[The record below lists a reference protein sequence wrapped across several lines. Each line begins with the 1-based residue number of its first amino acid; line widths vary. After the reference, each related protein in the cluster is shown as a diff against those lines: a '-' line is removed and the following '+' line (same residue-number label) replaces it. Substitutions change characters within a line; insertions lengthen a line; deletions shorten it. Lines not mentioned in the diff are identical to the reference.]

1 MSSVLWLFVAA
12 AVWGVT
18 NPFLKKYSSGLNKI
32 PNARWY
38 SEVAFLLSRPLY
50 LATQVLNLLGS
61 VAFFW
66 GLRNVDVSIGSTVAN
81 STAFVITALVSTYV
95 TCEQSL
101 SLRSYVGVVLVLCGV
116 SLCTCSKS
124 F

>member
-1 MSSVLWLFVAA
+1 M
-12 AVWGVT
+12 
-18 NPFLKKYSSGLNKI
+18 
-32 PNARWY
+32 
-38 SEVAFLLSRPLY
+38 LSRPLY